1 LIGFLLIHYRK
12 SDKIDNAISFSLSSS
27 YKCFFSRQ
35 NYNCSQSDVCGLEAR
50 RVKKLFIESLRKI
63 MGGILLVSLISIG
76 FSSFFQ
82 EYINIPKSIT
92 VFEGQQLQIDKAVPV
107 SVTLNN
113 NNSSVSL
120 SDDKNAIHITGA
132 EHGNNEVLLELAGFP
147 IKKVD
152 VNVLKDFKVIPGGQS
167 IGVKLNSVGVL
178 VVGHHQ
184 VSTEEGKKSPG
195 ELAGIKVGDI
205 ITKINDKTIEKMA
218 DVGPFVKDSGQN
230 GKPLKVVV
238 SRENGEFTT
247 SLQPLKDENE
257 DTYKL
262 GLYIR
267 DSAAGI
273 GTMTFYDPKSMKYGA
288 LGHVISD
295 MDTKKPI
302 VVADGQIVRS
312 TVTSIEK
319 GSNGDPGEKLARFSS
334 DGEVIGDIKRN
345 SPFGIFGALN
355 KDIANGISDTP
366 LPIALSHQV
375 KEGPAQI
382 LTVVDDD
389 KVEFFDIEIVSTIPQ
404 KFPAT
409 KGMVLKVT
417 DKKLLEKTGGIVQ
430 GMSGSPIIQDGKLIG
445 AVTHVFV
452 NDPTSGYGVHIEWML
467 NEAGID
473 IYEKETQKA
482 S

>member
-1 LIGFLLIHYRK
+1 MLNFEL
-12 SDKIDNAISFSLSSS
+12 
-27 YKCFFSRQ
+27 
-35 NYNCSQSDVCGLEAR
+35 
-50 RVKKLFIESLRKI
+50 LRKI
-63 MGGILLVSLISIG
+63 IGGILLVSIVAIG
-76 FSSFFQ
+76 FSKPVQ
-82 EYINIPKSIT
+82 QYIQLPKEIT
-92 VFEGQQLQIDKAVPV
+92 LFEGQEFAFQKSQPV
-107 SVTLNN
+107 SAEVKDDNL
-113 NNSSVSL
+113 SVSVDD
-120 SDDKNAIHITGA
+120 SDNTVSLNAKKYGKN
-132 EHGNNEVLLELAGFP
+132 EMLLELAGFP

-167 IGVKLNSVGVL
+167 IGVKLNTVGVL

-184 VSTEEGKKSPG
+184 VNTQEGKQSPG
-195 ELAGIKVGDI
+195 EAAGIKVGDI
-205 ITKINDKTIEKMA
+205 ITKINGKQIEKMS
-218 DVGPFVKDSGQN
+218 DVAPFVQEAGES
-230 GKPLKVVV
+230 GKPLKLEI
-238 SRENGEFTT
+238 SRESGKMSTELKPQKEKGEE
-247 SLQPLKDENE
+247 K
-257 DTYKL
+257 YKL

-273 GTMTFYDPKSMKYGA
+273 GTMTFYHPQSKRYGA

-302 VVADGQIVRS
+302 VVEDGQIVRS

-334 DGEVIGDIKRN
+334 DKEVIGDITRN
-345 SPFGIFGALN
+345 SPFGIFGTLN
-355 KDIANGISDTP
+355 REIENGVMDKA

-382 LTVVDDD
+382 LTVVDNDEV
-389 KVEFFDIEIVSTIPQ
+389 KPFDIEIVSTIPQ

-409 KGMVLKVT
+409 KGMVIKVT
-417 DKKLLEKTGGIVQ
+417 DKELLEKTGGIVQ
-430 GMSGSPIIQDGKLIG
+430 GMSGSPIIQDGKVVG

-473 IYEKETQKA
+473 IYEKEEQKA

>member
-1 LIGFLLIHYRK
+1 MSVWR
-12 SDKIDNAISFSLSSS
+12 
-27 YKCFFSRQ
+27 
-35 NYNCSQSDVCGLEAR
+35 LEAR
-50 RVKKLFIESLRKI
+50 RVKDLNVEQLRKI
-63 MGGILLVSLISIG
+63 IGGILLVSLIALG
-76 FSSFFQ
+76 FFKPFQ
-82 EYINIPKSIT
+82 EYISIPNKIT
-92 VFEGQQLQIDKAVPV
+92 LFEGQHYKLPKAV
-107 SVTLNN
+107 
-113 NNSSVSL
+113 SVSASL
-120 SDDKNAIHITGA
+120 EENDETIEMNQKQKSLTLHAN
-132 EHGNNEVLLELAGFP
+132 EEGNDEMVLHLAGIP

-152 VNVLKDFKVIPGGQS
+152 VNVLKNFRVIPGGQS
-167 IGVKLNSVGVL
+167 IGVKLNTVGVL

-184 VSTEEGKKSPG
+184 VDTQTGKVSPG

-205 ITKINDKTIEKMA
+205 ITQINGKEIEKMT
-218 DVGPFVKDSGQN
+218 DVAPYVQEAGKSGV
-230 GKPLKVVV
+230 PLDIVVN
-238 SRENGEFTT
+238 RENEKINAQ
-247 SLQPLKDENE
+247 LKPMKDKDEQ
-257 DTYKL
+257 TYKL

-273 GTMTFYDPKSMKYGA
+273 GTMTFYHPSTSKYGA

-302 VVADGQIVRS
+302 VVEDGQIVRS

-319 GSNGDPGEKLARFSS
+319 GSNGDPGEKLARFST
-334 DGEVIGDIKRN
+334 DREVIGDIQRN
-345 SPFGIFGALN
+345 SPFGIFGVLN
-355 KDIANGISDTP
+355 KDIKNGIMDKP

-389 KVEFFDIEIVSTIPQ
+389 KVDLFNIEIVSTIPQ

-409 KGMVLKVT
+409 KGMVIKVT
-417 DKKLLEKTGGIVQ
+417 DPKLLDKTGGIVQ
-430 GMSGSPIIQDGKLIG
+430 GMSGSPIIQDGKVIG

-473 IYEKETQKA
+473 IYEKAKEKA